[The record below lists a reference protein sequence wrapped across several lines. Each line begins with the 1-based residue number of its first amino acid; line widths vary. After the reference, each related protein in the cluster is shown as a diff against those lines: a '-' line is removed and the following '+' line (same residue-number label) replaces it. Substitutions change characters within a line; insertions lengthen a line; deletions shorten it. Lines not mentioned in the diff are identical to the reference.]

1 MLNAAP
7 AQVPAGERFVGTVG
21 ELRAAGGELHIKPD
35 AGEALIVK
43 VGPDTLLQ
51 RVAPGEKDLKRAE
64 TIAIDAVSAGDRVFV
79 TLAPGTLEARRIVV
93 MPVAEIAKRNAADRA
108 DWSKRGVSGIVSAKT
123 ANAITLR
130 IPSFPAPLTATVT
143 VDPKTVVRRYAP
155 DSVRFAD
162 AKPSG
167 VAEVGVGD
175 QLRARGRK
183 SVDGQNVAADEI
195 VFGTFVTKAGSV
207 TFVNLETKEITLND
221 LATRKPLVVKVT
233 ADSQLKMM
241 PSFQGT
247 MPGPGMMGGGAVPRP
262 SGGPPDLSQMLE
274 RMPAA
279 RLEDLT
285 SGMIVAVSS
294 TKGAVPG
301 EITAITLLANAG
313 MLIQMA
319 GMTSNGRARPDTMGS
334 PGMLGM
340 AMGDPTGGMGGGLNL
355 PGMIP

>member
-7 AQVPAGERFVGTVG
+7 AQVPVSARFVGTVG
-21 ELRAAGGELHIKPD
+21 ELRAAGGEIHIKPD

-64 TIAIDAVSAGDRVFV
+64 AIAIDAVSVGDRVFV

-143 VDPKTVVRRYAP
+143 VDPKTVIRRYAP

-175 QLRARGRK
+175 QLRARGQK
-183 SVDGQNVAADEI
+183 SADGQSVAADEI

-207 TFVNLETKEITLND
+207 TSVNLETKEITLND
-221 LATRKPLVVKVT
+221 LATKKPLVVKVT

-241 PSFQGT
+241 PGQ
-247 MPGPGMMGGGAVPRP
+247 GMMAGGPLPRP

-279 RLEDLT
+279 RLEDLKT
-285 SGMIVAVSS
+285 GMIVAVSS
-294 TKGAVPG
+294 TKGAAPG

-319 GMTSNGRARPDTMGS
+319 GMTSSGPARPDGTS
-334 PGMLGM
+334 SQGMLGM
-340 AMGDPTGGMGGGLNL
+340 GMGDLTGGMGGGLNL